1 MSEQAKDRPFAIGDF
16 VIIKIGDHKSFTKTI
31 CDVDL
36 PIVYCELNG
45 SRQGYHEDYIKHIRK
60 PRKGGK
66 EARRIVHMLCKEYC
80 ADMRWLLF
88 CIKRRYDNQ
97 EDLNEYWV
105 NRKNKDTSY
114 ISERLYLKAK
124 RMLGG
129 SDDN

>member
-66 EARRIVHMLCKEYC
+66 EARDIVAMFAKLYRQKLNDILDTYKYL
-80 ADMRWLLF
+80 DMNT
-88 CIKRRYDNQ
+88 D
-97 EDLNEYWV
+97 DYWET
-105 NRKNKDTSY
+105 R
-114 ISERLYLKAK
+114 KAK
-124 RMLGG
+124 GYYPFALEKAKTMLGA